1 MPSRTQGSATS
12 RFGFRWKPRAA
23 YKVGKSR
30 RQRQT
35 QLRTQTNALLM
46 TLLVAVVAVGLF
58 IFFNWQGARGEARAV
73 SCADYPE
80 YCVPFVGGL
89 EDGADLALAEA
100 PAARALDEASHGAEG
115 VVRGFTADK
124 MPFIGNPDAPI
135 HFRAVFDFSC
145 GHCSTYHSNDLY
157 QFVKD
162 FVLPGQATLSVAILT
177 GVGGEYSLT
186 AAQAALCAGEQG
198 ALWEMSDELFRQAR
212 TQGVQNAYS
221 LPTVEQS
228 AKDMGLDVRALT
240 GCILASRYDSILNAQ
255 QLFALDNGVRS
266 TPTLLVSYGDSGT
279 WTPLEHTE
287 RGYESMAKMTRAA
300 QPSGD

>member
-1 MPSRTQGSATS
+1 MPSRTQDSANQ
-12 RFGFRWKPRAA
+12 RRRLPWAPRAA

-30 RQRQT
+30 HQRQT
-35 QLRTQTNALLM
+35 QLRTQTNVLLM
-46 TLLVAVVAVGLF
+46 TVLVAAVAVGLF
-58 IFFNWQGARGEARAV
+58 IFFNWQGATGEARAV
-73 SCADYPE
+73 SCVDYPE

-89 EDGADLALAEA
+89 ESDANLVRAEA

-135 HFRAVFDFSC
+135 HFRVIFDFSC
-145 GHCSTYHSNDLY
+145 SHCNSYHTVDLHE
-157 QFVKD
+157 FVKD

-186 AAQAALCAGEQG
+186 AAQAALCAAEQG

-212 TQGVQNAYS
+212 SLDPQNAYT
-221 LPTVEQS
+221 LRVIEQS
-228 AKDMGLDVRALT
+228 AKDMGLDSSA
-240 GCILASRYDSILNAQ
+240 LASCIPSRRYDLVRRAHQ
-255 QLFALDNGVRS
+255 TFATDHGVRS

-279 WTPLEHTE
+279 WTPLEHTR
-287 RGYESMAKMTRAA
+287 RGYSSMAEMTRAA
-300 QPSGD
+300 QPGEE